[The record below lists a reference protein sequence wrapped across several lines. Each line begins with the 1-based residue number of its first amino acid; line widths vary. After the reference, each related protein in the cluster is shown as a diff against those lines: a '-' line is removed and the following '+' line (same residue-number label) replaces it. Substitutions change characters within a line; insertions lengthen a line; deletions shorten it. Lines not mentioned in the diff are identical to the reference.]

1 MNFRFNSLRFVLPGI
16 ICLFVLLVLGGSF
29 YSGRA
34 NVLSETVEANH
45 RSMLT
50 RLSFIQGAAHQFL
63 RLDQEED
70 VRAMVANMS
79 HESDLISFV
88 VVSSDDVVAASNSF
102 RDIGLNWQSLTVP
115 PDLERIRVV
124 LARHS
129 MKTFLSSD
137 EHYLDGYS
145 SLCTLD
151 EKSLRSEK
159 CGFIFYRINM
169 NYHYAKAT
177 KALLDQA
184 VFVGAGVLAGV
195 LGLLIIIHLLITT
208 RVEKLIRVLG
218 SYANGNRTI
227 RSEFKGNDELG
238 LLSRSMDELLAR
250 VELDEKLIIEK
261 EMHLETLFQTVADPI
276 ITIDRMGIISH
287 ANQATEILFG
297 YSVKELVGCNVN
309 VLMPASDASKHD
321 DYLNDYKGTADSFII
336 GVGRD
341 LMGKKKDGE
350 EFPIELSVTEMS
362 SRGEKMFT
370 GIIRDI
376 TARKELETNLLNA
389 NERLKVSA
397 NTDSLTGLSNRRKFD
412 LTMVDELNRATR
424 TGLPLSLLL
433 CDVDYFKFYND
444 TFGHLA
450 GDECLQRIGALM
462 REQFGRSGDLPCRYG
477 GEEFAIILP
486 GHGISEAKK
495 IAETLRDKVV
505 DLKMSA
511 PDASGRDFVTLS
523 IGFATYKPSSKVPLS
538 ADALI
543 KFSDEGLYKAKE
555 AGRNR
560 VEGGVIAADLCP
572 SACPD

>member
-1 MNFRFNSLRFVLPGI
+1 MNFRFNSLRLVLPGV
-16 ICLFVLLVLGGSF
+16 ICLFVLLVVGGSF

-45 RSMLT
+45 QSMLT
-50 RLSFIQGAAHQFL
+50 RLSFIQGAVHQFL
-63 RLDQEED
+63 RLDQVED
-70 VRAMVANMS
+70 VRTIVANMS
-79 HESDLISFV
+79 HEPDLISFV
-88 VVSSDDVVAASNSF
+88 VVSSDDVVVASNSF
-102 RDIGLNWQSLTVP
+102 GDIGLHWQSLAAT
-115 PDLERIRVV
+115 PDFERIRLV

-129 MKTFLSSD
+129 MNTFLSSD
-137 EHYLDGYS
+137 EQYLDGYS
-145 SLCTLD
+145 SLCTSD
-151 EKSLRSEK
+151 EKALRSEK

-177 KALLDQA
+177 KALLEQA

-195 LGLLIIIHLLITT
+195 FGLLLIIHLLVTT

-227 RSEFKGNDELG
+227 RSNFKSNDELG

-261 EMHLETLFQTVADPI
+261 EKHLETLFQTVADPI
-276 ITIDRMGIISH
+276 ITIDRTGVISH

-297 YSVKELVGCNVN
+297 YSVKELVGCNVK
-309 VLMPASDASKHD
+309 VLIPGNDVSKHD
-321 DYLNDYKGTADSFII
+321 NFLSDYMGADDSF

-341 LMGKKKDGE
+341 LMGKKKDGA

-362 SRGEKMFT
+362 RRGEKMFT

-376 TARKELETNLLNA
+376 TARKELETSLLNA
-389 NERLKVSA
+389 NEQLQVSA

-412 LTMVDELNRATR
+412 LTMVAELNRATR
-424 TGLPLSLLL
+424 SRLPLSLLL
-433 CDVDYFKFYND
+433 CDVDYFKLYND

-450 GDECLQRIGALM
+450 GDECLQRIGTLM

-486 GHGISEAKK
+486 GHGISDAMK
-495 IAETLRDKVV
+495 IAETLRDKVEG
-505 DLKMSA
+505 LKMPASG
-511 PDASGRDFVTLS
+511 DSGRDFVTLS
-523 IGFATYKPSSKVPLS
+523 IGCASYKPNSNVPLS

-543 KFSDEGLYKAKE
+543 KYADEGLYKAKE
-555 AGRNR
+555 AGRNS
-560 VEGGVIAADLCP
+560 VEGGVITADVSSSVCL
-572 SACPD
+572 S

>member
-16 ICLFVLLVLGGSF
+16 ICLFVLLVVGGSF

-45 RSMLT
+45 QSVLT
-50 RLSFIQGAAHQFL
+50 RLSFIQGAVHQFL
-63 RLDQEED
+63 RLNQVED
-70 VRAMVANMS
+70 VRTMVANMS

-102 RDIGLNWQSLTVP
+102 RDIGLHWQSLTVQ

-129 MKTFLSSD
+129 MNTFLSSD

-145 SLCTLD
+145 SLCTSD
-151 EKSLRSEK
+151 KKALRSEK
-159 CGFIFYRINM
+159 CGFIFYRVNM

-177 KALLDQA
+177 KALLGQA

-195 LGLLIIIHLLITT
+195 LGLLIIIHLLVTT

-218 SYANGNRTI
+218 IYANGNRAI
-227 RSEFKGNDELG
+227 RSKFKGNDELG

-261 EMHLETLFQTVADPI
+261 EKHLETLFQTVADPI

-287 ANQATEILFG
+287 ANQATEVLFG
-297 YSVKELVGCNVN
+297 YSVKELVGFNVN
-309 VLMPASDASKHD
+309 VLMPASDARKHD
-321 DYLNDYKGTADSFII
+321 GYLKDYKSSDESFVI

-341 LMGKKKDGE
+341 LMGKKKDGT

-362 SRGEKMFT
+362 SRGKKMFT

-424 TGLPLSLLL
+424 TGLPLSLLM
-433 CDVDYFKFYND
+433 CDVDYFKLYND

-450 GDECLQRIGALM
+450 GDECLQYIGALM

-486 GHGISEAKK
+486 DHGISDAKK

-505 DLKMSA
+505 DLKMPA
-511 PDASGRDFVTLS
+511 PDASGRNFVTLS

-543 KFSDEGLYKAKE
+543 KFADEGLYKAKE

-560 VEGGVIAADLCP
+560 VEGGVIAADFCL

>member
-1 MNFRFNSLRFVLPGI
+1 MNFRFNSLRLVLPGV
-16 ICLFVLLVLGGSF
+16 ICLFVLLVVGGSF

-45 RSMLT
+45 QSVLT
-50 RLSFIQGAAHQFL
+50 RLSFIQGAVHQFL
-63 RLDQEED
+63 RLDQVED
-70 VRAMVANMS
+70 VRTIVANMS
-79 HESDLISFV
+79 HEPDLISFV
-88 VVSSDDVVAASNSF
+88 VVSSDDVVVASNSF
-102 RDIGLNWQSLTVP
+102 GDIGLHWQSLAAT
-115 PDLERIRVV
+115 PDFERIRLV

-129 MKTFLSSD
+129 MNTFLSSD
-137 EHYLDGYS
+137 EQYLDGYS
-145 SLCTLD
+145 SLCTSD
-151 EKSLRSEK
+151 EKALRSEK

-177 KALLDQA
+177 KALLEQA

-195 LGLLIIIHLLITT
+195 FGLLLIIHLLVTT

-227 RSEFKGNDELG
+227 RSNFKSNDELG

-261 EMHLETLFQTVADPI
+261 EKHLETLFQTVADPI
-276 ITIDRMGIISH
+276 ITIDRTGVISH

-297 YSVKELVGCNVN
+297 YSVKELVGCNVK
-309 VLMPASDASKHD
+309 VLIPGNDVSKHD
-321 DYLNDYKGTADSFII
+321 NFLSDYMGADDSF

-341 LMGKKKDGE
+341 LMGKKKDGA

-362 SRGEKMFT
+362 RRGEKMFT

-376 TARKELETNLLNA
+376 TARKELETSLLNA
-389 NERLKVSA
+389 NEQLQVSA

-412 LTMVDELNRATR
+412 LTMVAELNRATR
-424 TGLPLSLLL
+424 SRLPLSLLL
-433 CDVDYFKFYND
+433 CDVDYFKLYND

-450 GDECLQRIGALM
+450 GDECLQRIGTLM

-486 GHGISEAKK
+486 GHGISDAMK
-495 IAETLRDKVV
+495 IAETLRDKVEG
-505 DLKMSA
+505 LKMPASG
-511 PDASGRDFVTLS
+511 DSGRDFVTLS
-523 IGFATYKPSSKVPLS
+523 IGCASYKPNSNVPLS

-543 KFSDEGLYKAKE
+543 KYADEGLYKAKE
-555 AGRNR
+555 AGRNS
-560 VEGGVIAADLCP
+560 VEGGVITADVSSSVCL
-572 SACPD
+572 S

>member
-16 ICLFVLLVLGGSF
+16 ICLFVLLVVGGSF

-45 RSMLT
+45 QSMLV
-50 RLSFIQGAAHQFL
+50 RLSFIQGAVHQFL
-63 RLDQEED
+63 RRGQVEG
-70 VRAMVANMS
+70 VRTIVANVS
-79 HESDLISFV
+79 HEPDLISFV
-88 VVSSDDVVAASNSF
+88 VVSSDDVVVASNSF
-102 RDIGLNWQSLTVP
+102 GDIGLHWQSLAAS
-115 PDLERIRVV
+115 PDFERIRLV

-129 MKTFLSSD
+129 MNTFLSSD
-137 EHYLDGYS
+137 EQYLDGYS
-145 SLCTLD
+145 SLCTSD
-151 EKSLRSEK
+151 EKALRSEK

-177 KALLDQA
+177 KALLEQA
-184 VFVGAGVLAGV
+184 VLVGAGVLAGV
-195 LGLLIIIHLLITT
+195 FGLLLIIHLLVTT

-227 RSEFKGNDELG
+227 RSNFKSNDELG

-261 EMHLETLFQTVADPI
+261 EKHLETLFQTVADPI
-276 ITIDRMGIISH
+276 ITIDRTGVISH

-297 YSVKELVGCNVN
+297 YSVKELVGCNVK
-309 VLMPASDASKHD
+309 VLIPGNDVSKHD
-321 DYLNDYKGTADSFII
+321 NFLSDYMGADDSF

-341 LMGKKKDGE
+341 LMGKKKDGA

-362 SRGEKMFT
+362 RRGEKMFT

-376 TARKELETNLLNA
+376 TARKELETSLLNA
-389 NERLKVSA
+389 NEQLQVSA

-412 LTMVDELNRATR
+412 LTMVAELNRATR
-424 TGLPLSLLL
+424 SRLPLSLLL
-433 CDVDYFKFYND
+433 CDVDYFKLYND

-450 GDECLQRIGALM
+450 GDECLQRIGTLM
-462 REQFGRSGDLPCRYG
+462 REQFGRSGDLACRYG

-486 GHGISEAKK
+486 GHGISDAMK
-495 IAETLRDKVV
+495 IAETLRDKVEGLNMPASG
-505 DLKMSA
+505 D
-511 PDASGRDFVTLS
+511 SGRDFVTLS
-523 IGFATYKPSSKVPLS
+523 IGCASYKPNSNVPLS

-543 KFSDEGLYKAKE
+543 KCADEGLYKAKE
-555 AGRNR
+555 TGRNS
-560 VEGGVIAADLCP
+560 VEGGVITADVSSSVCL
-572 SACPD
+572 S